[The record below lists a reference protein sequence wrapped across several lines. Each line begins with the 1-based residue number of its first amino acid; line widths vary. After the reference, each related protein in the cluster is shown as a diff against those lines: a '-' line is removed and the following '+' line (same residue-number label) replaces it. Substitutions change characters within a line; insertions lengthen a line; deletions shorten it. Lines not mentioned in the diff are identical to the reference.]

1 VVHVQL
7 PVITTHTPCARCEQL
22 PTKLPDGGW
31 LYLWFPLGHTLG
43 KALSAIQQAGVVYER
58 LDDRQSVLVTLAI
71 GQLDPLMTRLEQALS
86 GEELHDTQS
95 LFTTEPDLPRLSAFA
110 RVISL
115 KRFIGTVQ
123 SGWLL
128 DLLREERVISHFQ
141 PIVHA
146 ADPRRPF
153 AHEALLR
160 GLDPT
165 GGLVSPGRLFDAARN
180 AGLLFQLDLLA
191 RRTAIYDA
199 ARNDL
204 TGCLFINFNPTAIYD
219 PTFCLRTTVAA
230 IDATGFSRDQIVF
243 EVTESDRAQDA
254 GHLQRILAFYRN
266 AGFRIALDD
275 FGSGYSSLNLLH
287 QLRPDFL
294 KLDIELIRGVHAD
307 PYKALIARKII
318 ETARELGLQTVAEGI
333 ETPEELVWVQEHGA
347 DFVQGYLLGR
357 PASVPRRSAMLGDT
371 TAPAAN

>member
-7 PVITTHTPCARCEQL
+7 PVTTTSVPCARCEQL
-22 PTKLPDGGW
+22 PSKIPDDGQ

-43 KALSAIQQAGVVYER
+43 KALNGLQGAGIAHER
-58 LDDRQSVLVTLAI
+58 LDDRQSIMVPLAA
-71 GQLDPLMTRLEQALS
+71 GQLAPLLTRLEAALS
-86 GEELHDTQS
+86 RQELHDTQS
-95 LFTTEPDLPRLSAFA
+95 LFTAEPGLPHLSAFP
-110 RVISL
+110 RVTPL
-115 KRFIGTVQ
+115 KRFIGMVQ
-123 SGWLL
+123 SGWLH
-128 DLLREERVISHFQ
+128 DLLEEERVISHFQ

-146 ADPRRPF
+146 AEPTRVF

-160 GLDPT
+160 GLDPV
-165 GGLVSPGRLFDAARN
+165 GELIPPGRLFDAARD
-180 AGLLFQLDLLA
+180 AGFLFQLDLLA

-254 GHLQRILAFYRN
+254 GHLQRILTFYRS

-307 PYKALIARKII
+307 PYKALIARKIL
-318 ETARELGLQTVAEGI
+318 ETARELGLQTIAEGI
-333 ETPEELVWVQEHGA
+333 ETPEELSWVQAHGA

-357 PASVPRRSAMLGDT
+357 PASVPRRGAAWDDH
-371 TAPAAN
+371 TAPAAT

>member
-1 VVHVQL
+1 MVHVQL
-7 PVITTHTPCARCEQL
+7 PVTTTSAPCARCEQL
-22 PTKLPDGGW
+22 PSKIPDGGR
-31 LYLWFPLGHTLG
+31 LYLWFPLGHILG
-43 KALSAIQQAGVVYER
+43 KALNGLHEADIAYER
-58 LDDRQSVLVTLAI
+58 LDDRQSVLVTLAA
-71 GQLDPLMTRLEQALS
+71 GQLAPLLTHLEAALS
-86 GEELHDTQS
+86 SQELHDTQS
-95 LFTTEPDLPRLSAFA
+95 LFTTEPGLPRLSAIA
-110 RVISL
+110 HVTPL
-115 KRFIGTVQ
+115 QRFISMVQ
-123 SGWLL
+123 SDWLH
-128 DLLREERVISHFQ
+128 DLLQEERVTSHFQ

-146 ADPRRPF
+146 ADPTRPF

-160 GLDPT
+160 GLDPA
-165 GGLVSPGRLFDAARN
+165 GELIPPGRLFDAARD
-180 AGLLFQLDLLA
+180 AGFLFQLDLLA

-230 IDATGFSRDQIVF
+230 IDATGFSRERIVF

-254 GHLQRILAFYRN
+254 GHLQKILTFYRS

-307 PYKALIARKII
+307 PYKALIARNIL
-318 ETARELGLQTVAEGI
+318 ETARGLGLQTVAEGI
-333 ETPEELVWVQEHGA
+333 ETPEELAWVQAHGA

-357 PASVPRRSAMLGDT
+357 PASAPRRGAMPGDT
-371 TAPAAN
+371 AAAT

>member
-1 VVHVQL
+1 MVHVQL
-7 PVITTHTPCARCEQL
+7 PVTTTSVPCARCEQL
-22 PTKLPDGGW
+22 PSKIPDDGQ

-43 KALSAIQQAGVVYER
+43 KALNGLQGAGIAHER
-58 LDDRQSVLVTLAI
+58 LDDRQSIMVPLAA
-71 GQLDPLMTRLEQALS
+71 GQLAPLLTRLEAALS
-86 GEELHDTQS
+86 RQELHDTQS
-95 LFTTEPDLPRLSAFA
+95 LFTAEPGLPHLSAFP
-110 RVISL
+110 RVTPL
-115 KRFIGTVQ
+115 KRFIGMVQ
-123 SGWLL
+123 SGWLH
-128 DLLREERVISHFQ
+128 DLLEEERVISHFQ

-146 ADPRRPF
+146 AEPTRVF

-160 GLDPT
+160 GLDPV
-165 GGLVSPGRLFDAARN
+165 GELIPPGRLFDAARD
-180 AGLLFQLDLLA
+180 AGFLFQLDLLA

-254 GHLQRILAFYRN
+254 GHLQRILTFYRS

-307 PYKALIARKII
+307 PYKALIARKIL
-318 ETARELGLQTVAEGI
+318 ETARELGLQTIAEGI
-333 ETPEELVWVQEHGA
+333 ETPEELSWVQAHGA

-357 PASVPRRSAMLGDT
+357 PASVPRRGAAWDDH
-371 TAPAAN
+371 TAPAAT

>member
-1 VVHVQL
+1 MVHVQL
-7 PVITTHTPCARCEQL
+7 PVTTTSVPCARCEQL
-22 PTKLPDGGW
+22 PSKIPDEGQ

-43 KALSAIQQAGVVYER
+43 KALNGLQGAGIAHER
-58 LDDRQSVLVTLAI
+58 LDDRQSIMVPLAA
-71 GQLDPLMTRLEQALS
+71 GQLAPLLTRLEAALS
-86 GEELHDTQS
+86 RQELHDTQS
-95 LFTTEPDLPRLSAFA
+95 LFTAEPGLPHLSAFP
-110 RVISL
+110 RVTPL
-115 KRFIGTVQ
+115 KRFIGMVQ
-123 SGWLL
+123 SGWLH
-128 DLLREERVISHFQ
+128 DLLEEERVISHFQ

-146 ADPRRPF
+146 AEPTRVF

-160 GLDPT
+160 GLDPV
-165 GGLVSPGRLFDAARN
+165 GELIPPGRLFDAARD
-180 AGLLFQLDLLA
+180 AGFLFQLDLLA

-254 GHLQRILAFYRN
+254 GHLQRILTFYRS

-307 PYKALIARKII
+307 PYKALIARKIL
-318 ETARELGLQTVAEGI
+318 ETARELGLQTIAEGI
-333 ETPEELVWVQEHGA
+333 ETPEELSWVQAHGA

-357 PASVPRRSAMLGDT
+357 PASVPRRGAAWDDH
-371 TAPAAN
+371 TAPAAT